1 MSKAKTTKQRRQ
13 KPQGARWGLR
23 RAAMAVLALAMVLLM
38 ILPML
43 TMAIQ
48 SASAASQDE
57 LQAQIDAGKSQAAD
71 LNDQIDAL
79 EQELASIQS
88 DKSQALE
95 QKSLL
100 EQQIN
105 AQNAAIASVESNIA
119 QYDLLIAEK
128 ETEVAETQAKEEAQ
142 FELFCDRVRAMEES
156 GSTSYWDILFGAS
169 DFSDLL
175 DRVAMIGEV
184 MEYDNQVM
192 DELAALR
199 QDLQDQQTQLEASR
213 ADQQAEKKDLEARR
227 ADLQAKQSEV
237 DALIAQIAADES
249 QTEAARDALEAE
261 ASRIDAEVARKQK
274 ELQALLDAGKITFDP
289 GTGYVW
295 PVPGNYRITS
305 LFGPRIHPITGRPG
319 NHTGTDIAAPGG
331 TPIHAARGGVIT
343 ISTYNSS
350 YGNYVVVQHDNGVS
364 TLYAHMSS
372 RAVSEGD
379 VVEQNQV
386 IGYVGTTGSST
397 GNHLHLEFRVN
408 GSRQDALSYYPA
420 LADQFIYS

>member
-1 MSKAKTTKQRRQ
+1 MSKAKTTKQKQ
-13 KPQGARWGLR
+13 KKSGGARWDLR
-23 RAAMAVLALAMVLLM
+23 RAGVTVLAIAMVLLL
-38 ILPML
+38 ILPMIS
-43 TMAIQ
+43 MAIQ

-57 LQAQIDAGKSQAAD
+57 LQAQIDAGRSQAAD
-71 LNDQIDAL
+71 LNEQIDAL
-79 EQELASIQS
+79 EEELESIQN

-105 AQNAAIASVESNIA
+105 AQNEAIASVESNIA
-119 QYDLLIAEK
+119 QYDLLISEK
-128 ETEVAETQAKEEAQ
+128 ETEIAETQKKEEEQ
-142 FELFCDRVRAMEES
+142 FALFCDRVRAMEEA
-156 GSTSYWDILFGAS
+156 GSTSYWDILFGAA

-175 DRVAMIGEV
+175 DRVAMVGEI
-184 MEYDNQVM
+184 MEYDNKVM
-192 DELAALR
+192 DELTALR
-199 QDLQDQQTQLEASR
+199 QDLQEQQTALEASR
-213 ADQQAEKKDLEARR
+213 TEQQAEKEDLEARR

-237 DALIAQIAADES
+237 DALITQIAADES

-261 ASRIDAEVARKQK
+261 ASRIDAEVARKQR
-274 ELQALLDAGKITFDP
+274 ELQALLDAGAITFDP
-289 GTGYVW
+289 GSGYVW
-295 PVPGNYRITS
+295 PVPGYYRITS
-305 LFGPRIHPITGRPG
+305 VFGPRIHPITGRPG

-364 TLYAHMSS
+364 TLYAHMNS

-408 GSRQDALSYYPA
+408 GTRQDALDYYPA
-420 LADQFIYS
+420 LASQFTYS